1 MKTNKILYFLAAT
14 TMLFT
19 ACENDPLDDIKLPD
33 VSPEIEAISA
43 KWVNNDTNSKYHSF
57 EFQTDGTY
65 IVQEY
70 ATTNSTSSK
79 TKTLRV
85 KSLNDL
91 NLPKSAFYNIKQKS
105 DRPELRATSKTL
117 VTYVGHYVLSG
128 GTITLTDYGLIE
140 KFQASNDEFEFTFK
154 PDGSVQTI
162 EFVGTKQ
169 PTLYDS
175 KKTTL
180 LCRMW
185 KVEKTKFKD
194 IGSGLWSSILG
205 DTWDAMLS
213 ELMDAFTHPE
223 VNGEQVDLCVMMSKS
238 GTYLSIF
245 RDKKG
250 NFFTEIAA
258 DNGDSLLGVVST
270 VVGTWEWADGK
281 EKDVNWSNEGSF
293 GMGGSSGTF
302 TVDEVTLEK
311 FIYTTKTSSD
321 SSSSGID
328 LNMEITQE
336 LSAVNKL

>member
-1 MKTNKILYFLAAT
+1 MAAVAL
-14 TMLFT
+14 LF
-19 ACENDPLDDIKLPD
+19 AGCDKDPLDDIELPD
-33 VSPEIEAISA
+33 VDPEIAAISA

-70 ATTNSTSSK
+70 ETANTASVK

-105 DRPELRATSKTL
+105 DQPELRASAKTL

-140 KFQASNDEFEFTFK
+140 KFMASNDEFEFTFK
-154 PDGSVQTI
+154 PDGSVQSI
-162 EFVGTKQ
+162 EFVGSKQ

-185 KVEKTKFKD
+185 KVEKTSFKD
-194 IGSGLWSSILG
+194 SGSGLWSSILG
-205 DTWDAMLS
+205 DMWDSLLS
-213 ELMDAFTHPE
+213 EMMAAFTHPE

-258 DNGDSLLGVVST
+258 DDGDSLFGVIST
-270 VVGTWEWADGK
+270 VVGTWEWADSK
-281 EKDVNWSNEGSF
+281 EKDINWANEGSF
-293 GMGGSSGTF
+293 GMEGSSGTF

-311 FIYTTKTSSD
+311 FIYTTKTPSGDDTSGL
-321 SSSSGID
+321 GID
-328 LNMEITQE
+328 LSMEITQE
-336 LSAVNKL
+336 LSAVNKI